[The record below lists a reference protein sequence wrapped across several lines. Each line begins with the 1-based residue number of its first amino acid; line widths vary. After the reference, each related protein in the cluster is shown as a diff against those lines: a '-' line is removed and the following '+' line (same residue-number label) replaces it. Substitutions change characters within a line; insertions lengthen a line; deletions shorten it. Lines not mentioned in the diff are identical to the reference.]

1 MRVGLNSGL
10 EPKKMEDAEIIRQ
23 VLAGHHEQFAGLVQR
38 YQEPLIHFLRR
49 ILGSEDEILDC
60 AQDAFLAA
68 YRNLFRYTEEHPFR
82 AWLYAIARNKALDL
96 LRKRRRAGSQPLDET
111 IVDHQ
116 PGPEEVSLV
125 NEQASMLSEVLNEL
139 PEHYKQALYLR
150 YHQELTY
157 EEIALV
163 LQIPVSRVKTYLHR
177 GKEKLRQ
184 HLERRDFHEGVGQR
198 AMDSTISG

>member
-1 MRVGLNSGL
+1 
-10 EPKKMEDAEIIRQ
+10 MEDAEIIRQ
-23 VLAGHHEQFAGLVQR
+23 VLAGHHEQYADLVQR

-49 ILGSEDEILDC
+49 MLGSEEDVFDC

-68 YRNLFRYTEEHPFR
+68 YRNLNRYSEEHPFR

-96 LRKRRRAGSQPLDET
+96 LRKRRREVSLILDEN

-116 PGPEEVSLV
+116 PRPEEVWLSK
-125 NEQASMLSEVLNEL
+125 EQASMLSGALSEL
-139 PEHYKQALYLR
+139 PEHYAQTLYLR
-150 YHQELTY
+150 FHQELSY

-163 LQIPVSRVKTYLHR
+163 LQVPVSRVKTYLHR

-184 HLERRDFHEGVGQR
+184 HLERRNIHDGDGERVV
-198 AMDSTISG
+198 DSTISG